1 MRRRHDYG
9 MPEELEYMNRRYEMI
24 ERIMREE
31 ARNRY
36 RPMERQA
43 KPASQPQQLSYYY
56 CMNDGS
62 SLNQLL
68 KVNLEEKY
76 EKKDSYNPYEFP
88 YPSYGMHMY
97 GNPDIMW

>member
-1 MRRRHDYG
+1 MGPGYMRRRHDYG

-43 KPASQPQQLSYYY
+43 KPASQPQ
-56 CMNDGS
+56 
-62 SLNQLL
+62 
-68 KVNLEEKY
+68 
-76 EKKDSYNPYEFP
+76 
-88 YPSYGMHMY
+88 
-97 GNPDIMW
+97 